1 MTHTHLTRG
10 VGTVYQPTYADKQ
23 TGERKASA
31 IWWLKFY
38 ISGKPERESSGE
50 TSRAKAIDKL
60 KARLGE
66 LGTGDFIGVA
76 AKRTTLEDLAGMLR
90 DDYRINGR
98 KSGRRAQE
106 AVVHLRDYFGAD
118 RLAHTL
124 TPDRIT
130 PYIVAREP
138 PPAKATIGYQLTL
151 LPRMFPPG
159 LPAGPA
165 APGPSTPNPPAL
177 HPPP

>member
-50 TSRAKAIDKL
+50 TSRAKAIEKL

-76 AKRTTLEDLAGMLR
+76 ANPTTLQDLAGLPR
-90 DDYRINGR
+90 DAHPLNRP
-98 KSGRRAQE
+98 KSE
-106 AVVHLRDYFGAD
+106 S
-118 RLAHTL
+118 
-124 TPDRIT
+124 
-130 PYIVAREP
+130 P
-138 PPAKATIGYQLTL
+138 PPGA
-151 LPRMFPPG
+151 R
-159 LPAGPA
+159 
-165 APGPSTPNPPAL
+165 L
-177 HPPP
+177 HPPPTSPHSLAAHP

>member
-106 AVVHLRDYFGAD
+106 AVVHLRDHFAGG
-118 RLAHTL
+118 RPAHTI
-124 TPDRIT
+124 TPDPIARYV
-130 PYIVAREP
+130 PARE
-138 PPAKATIGYQLTL
+138 AAAAQATHG
-151 LPRMFPPG
+151 
-159 LPAGPA
+159 
-165 APGPSTPNPPAL
+165 
-177 HPPP
+177 